1 MPGITMDFHEL
12 PTYQHM
18 IEDVRSR
25 FASEMNIKIAME
37 ADFIP
42 VRSQD

>member
-1 MPGITMDFHEL
+1 
-12 PTYQHM
+12 M

-42 VRSQD
+42 GSKPRLKQ